1 MKPWEEMSLVLISRD
16 STLAC
21 CYKKWA
27 NSLAPLSPM
36 KRSLMT
42 IRALSLKDSKRVW
55 NDMKD
60 KFE

>member
-1 MKPWEEMSLVLISRD
+1 MSLVLISRD

-27 NSLAPLSPM
+27 NSMAPLSPM

-55 NDMKD
+55 NDMND